1 MILFPFLLL
10 FLSPGLEFSA
20 QRLAFRV
27 SSSSF
32 PCHRAALAA
41 RVGAFANI
49 AMLQARIHPG
59 ASALTH
65 RVAVRRLGVA
75 VFLLDLGLLLL
86 FHFLTF
92 LYKAL
97 VRQVPLTLLK
107 KCTLV

>member
-1 MILFPFLLL
+1 
-10 FLSPGLEFSA
+10 
-20 QRLAFRV
+20 
-27 SSSSF
+27 
-32 PCHRAALAA
+32 
-41 RVGAFANI
+41 
-49 AMLQARIHPG
+49 
-59 ASALTH
+59 
-65 RVAVRRLGVA
+65 